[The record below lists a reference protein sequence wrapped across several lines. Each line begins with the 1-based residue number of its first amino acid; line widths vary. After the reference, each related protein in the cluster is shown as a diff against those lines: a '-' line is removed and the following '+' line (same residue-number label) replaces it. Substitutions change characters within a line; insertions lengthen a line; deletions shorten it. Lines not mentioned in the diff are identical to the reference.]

1 MSKCPNVRFDTEGL
15 FSNPCSC
22 SQHVSLEDTT
32 KMRMGSNTGF
42 VRMSDRDITDFQI
55 ANNSAR
61 DFENIVGSSGNQF
74 RYFPSTASPK
84 ERKTDA
90 RLFRNVG
97 YTSPNEWK
105 ETPQRTSGET
115 KQSKPSERPQTK
127 PREGFTSATVV
138 DPQPSYS
145 NNLFDNRYK
154 DEQKKDSK
162 EGYCGYHQR
171 PPSGMSTANICCIA
185 AVVVLAL
192 VVLGFF
198 ISHMCKRCCKQ
209 CCNGNCCRECSIA
222 TIPDISTMI
231 VGGNFP
237 MA

>member
-22 SQHVSLEDTT
+22 SQQNISLEDTT
-32 KMRMGSNTGF
+32 KMRMGNSTGF
-42 VRMSDRDITDFQI
+42 VRMADRDITDFQI

-61 DFENIVGSSGNQF
+61 DFENLVGSSGNQF
-74 RYFPSTASPK
+74 RYYPSTASPK

-90 RLFRNVG
+90 RLFRNIG
-97 YTSPNEWK
+97 YTSPKEWK
-105 ETPQRTSGET
+105 EIPQRTSGET
-115 KQSKPSERPQTK
+115 KRPNPSEKAPTK
-127 PREGFTSATVV
+127 RREGFTSSTPV

-145 NNLFDNRYK
+145 ETLFDNK
-154 DEQKKDSK
+154 SGNNEQNNSK

-171 PPSGMSTANICCIA
+171 PSSEMSTTNICCIV
-185 AVVVLAL
+185 AVVIL
-192 VVLGFF
+192 VIIVLGLF
-198 ISHMCKRCCKQ
+198 IHQMCKRGCRCCQ
-209 CCNGNCCRECSIA
+209 GSCCRECASIV
-222 TIPDISTMI
+222 PDINSMI